1 MSNILVVE
9 DDPAVLYSIVD
20 LLEAENFQ
28 VTTARDGD
36 VALEII
42 KHEKIDLVLCDLLLP
57 KVNGYEVLSALRKN
71 TNTSDIPFI
80 VLTGKGRR
88 EDIRLGMEVG
98 VSEYIVKPFVN
109 QELLKSIRSKL
120 EARKFLEKCYQAS
133 YLKTDLVQN
142 KRKSN
147 LSPNESEK
155 SLGDRLAGS
164 SAIDRFNNIV
174 QQYVESKVE
183 ANSPTSNKIASIAV
197 CCLSLSNFPKL
208 NKSLSKE
215 HYHSIVQIVV
225 QRLDNA
231 VGDKAKIMRL
241 SNGDFALI
249 FPYVKHINRAI
260 ELVTIAQSSLL
271 KPLITEDMT
280 FNLTPYVG
288 ISFYPAYSEEI
299 ENLIDHAQKAL
310 QQAKQNS
317 DDCYEIYYPNLQPAL
332 EFRSI
337 TLHDNLWNSL
347 KNNELSVHYQPQIDL
362 VSGKVIGCE
371 ALLRWTHP
379 RLGNIP
385 PHKFIPIA
393 EDSGFIE
400 SIERWFVHTVFTQLA
415 KWHRQG
421 HEELKLAINISGSQF
436 NRRDFIDTIAG
447 ALNRVAIEPEFL
459 TIEITEDILLN
470 DLKNSIEKLSEL
482 KSLGINVAID
492 NFGTGYSSLSYLE
505 QFPFNVI
512 KVDISYLQSR
522 LGIEDGQVA
531 LQYIIKI
538 AQRLNA
544 RVIIE
549 KVETH
554 GQLKFLRQN
563 RFKTAQGY
571 FLSLPLTTN
580 KFESLLQNI
589 PNHLSILFNFPPL

>member
-1 MSNILVVE
+1 MSNILVIE

-28 VTTARDGD
+28 VTTATNGD
-36 VALEII
+36 IALEII
-42 KHEKIDLVLCDLLLP
+42 KRKKIDLVLCDLLLP
-57 KVNGYEVLSALRKN
+57 KLNGYEVLSALRRN
-71 TNTSDIPFI
+71 IDTSDIPFI

-109 QELLKSIRSKL
+109 QELIRSIRSKL
-120 EARKFLEKCYQAS
+120 EAKRFLEQCYQADCRR
-133 YLKTDLVQN
+133 TGLVQRKNLLQNNAKQSLASDRSATN
-142 KRKSN
+142 K
-147 LSPNESEK
+147 L
-155 SLGDRLAGS
+155 DR
-164 SAIDRFNNIV
+164 IV
-174 QQYVESKVE
+174 QKYVESKVK
-183 ANSPTSNKIASIAV
+183 ANSLGNSRITSIAV
-197 CCLSLSNFPKL
+197 CCLSLNDFAELS
-208 NKSLSKE
+208 KSLSTE
-215 HYHSIVQIVV
+215 HYNSIIQIVV

-249 FPYVKHINRAI
+249 FPYVKHLNQAI
-260 ELVTIAQSSLL
+260 ELVTIAQSFLL
-271 KPLITEDMT
+271 KPIITEDMT
-280 FNLTPYVG
+280 FSLTPYVG
-288 ISFYPAYSEEI
+288 ISFYPAYSEDI

-310 QQAKQNS
+310 QQAKRNS
-317 DDCYEIYYPNLQPAL
+317 DDCYEIYYPHIQPAL
-332 EFRSI
+332 EFKSI

-347 KNNELSVHYQPQIDL
+347 KNNELSVHYQPQVDL
-362 VSGKVIGCE
+362 ISGKVVGCE

-385 PHKFIPIA
+385 PSKFIPIA

-400 SIERWFVHTVFTQLA
+400 SIEQWFVHTVFTQLA

-421 HEELKLAINISGSQF
+421 HEGLKLAINISSSQF
-436 NRRDFIDTIAG
+436 NRHDFIDTITS
-447 ALNRVAIEPEFL
+447 ALKRVALEPKFL
-459 TIEITEDILLN
+459 TIEITEDILLQ
-470 DLKNSIEKLSEL
+470 DLKSSIEKLSEL
-482 KSLGINVAID
+482 KSLGINIAID

-505 QFPFNVI
+505 QFPFNVL
-512 KVDISYLQSR
+512 KVDISYLHSM
-522 LGIEDGQVA
+522 LGIEDSQIA
-531 LQYIIKI
+531 LQYIIKV

-544 RVIIE
+544 QVIIE

-554 GQLKFLRQN
+554 RQLIFLRRN
-563 RFKTAQGY
+563 RLKTAQGY

-589 PNHLSILFNFPPL
+589 PCHLSVLFSFPPL